1 MSAFKCVFSDTL
13 RAARERKGSFLT
25 SVFVSDK
32 TRKNVLRRIMHVQ
45 CAAWALVKILMAR
58 IVKD

>member
-13 RAARERKGSFLT
+13 RAARERTGSCLT
-25 SVFVSDK
+25 SVFISDK
-32 TRKNVLRRIMHVQ
+32 TRENVLRRIMHVQ
-45 CAAWALVKILMAR
+45 HAAWALVKILMAR